1 MIIENQTIAAIGT
14 KPGEAAIGIVRLSGN
29 SAVEI
34 LEKVFKPTNK
44 KKISEMETFTM
55 AHGFIV
61 DSKSEPI
68 DQVIVSIMRKPK
80 SYTREDVVEI
90 NCHGGLI
97 ATEKVMELCLNQG
110 ARLAEPGEFTKRA
123 FLNGRIDL
131 SQAEAVIEIV
141 RAKTSQSLKV
151 AAHNLGGSIR
161 EKIIDLRKRLLE
173 ILVNLEAAIDF
184 IEEDLEI
191 TPYKKLA
198 AETTKIYDAI
208 VVLIKDEKKGEILKN
223 GIKVAIIGKPNVGKS
238 SLLNAIAKKEKAIVT
253 HIPGTTRDAIEEILY
268 VEGIPLIIIDTA
280 GIRKARNI
288 IEKKGVKKS
297 LDYIREADLILLVID
312 SSIPV
317 DEVDEEIISKIS
329 GEKTIVC
336 INKVDLPMK
345 VKRQKIKEKY
355 GLDNFVEI
363 SATQGEGLEDL
374 EDRIRKTILGNED
387 LDIGTRIIVNRRHRK
402 ILEDVKALI
411 ENAITAMK
419 GEMSEEFPSSDLK
432 IAYEMMGEILGE
444 TNNDDIINGIFSKFC
459 IGK

>member
-1 MIIENQTIAAIGT
+1 MENQTIVSIGT
-14 KPGEAAIGIVRLSGN
+14 KPGEAAIGIVRLSGDK
-29 SAVEI
+29 AIYI
-34 LEKVFKPTNK
+34 LGKIFKPTNK
-44 KKISEMETFTM
+44 RKVSDMCTFTM

-61 DSKSEPI
+61 DNEGKSI

-97 ATEKVMELCLNQG
+97 ATEVIMELCLENG
-110 ARLAEPGEFTKRA
+110 ARMAEPGEFTKRA

-151 AAHNLGGSIR
+151 AAHNISGSIR
-161 EKIIDLRKRLLE
+161 EKILDLRKRLLE

-198 AETTKIYDAI
+198 EDTAGIYDEI
-208 VVLIKDEKKGEILKN
+208 LVLIKDEKRGEILKN

-268 VEGIPLIIIDTA
+268 VEGIPLIIVDTA
-280 GIRKARNI
+280 GIRKARNV
-288 IEKKGVKKS
+288 IEKLGVKKS
-297 LDYIREADLILLVID
+297 LDYIEEAELILLVID

-317 DEVDEEIISKIS
+317 DDLDEEIMYKIADK
-329 GEKTIVC
+329 KTIVC
-336 INKVDLPMK
+336 INKVDLP
-345 VKRQKIKEKY
+345 VKISKKKIKEKFGFTNY
-355 GLDNFVEI
+355 VKI
-363 SATQGEGLEDL
+363 SATGGEGLEDL
-374 EDRIRKTILGNED
+374 EDKIKKMILGSED
-387 LDIGTRIIVNRRHRK
+387 FDIETRIIVNRRHK
-402 ILEDVKALI
+402 IILEDVKVLL
-411 ENAITAMK
+411 ENAIAAMK
-419 GEMSEEFPSSDLK
+419 NKMSEEFPSSDLK
-432 IAYEMMGEILGE
+432 IAYDMIGEILGE
-444 TNNDDIINGIFSKFC
+444 TNNEDIINGIFSKFC